1 MVVKVIGLIELN
13 DLEAFEIYRSR
24 VGATVH
30 QFRGQVVL
38 RGEIST
44 MFWNELNTDQF
55 SSYVELTFP
64 SLSDAEN
71 WAKSSEYQDLI
82 NIRNQALKV
91 TLFSVQ
97 SVDE

>member
-13 DLEAFEIYRSR
+13 DLEAFEIYRSQ

-30 QFRGQVVL
+30 QFHGQVAL
-38 RGEIST
+38 RGDIST
-44 MFWNELNTDQF
+44 IFWNELNADQF

-64 SLSDAEN
+64 SLLDAQN
-71 WAKSSEYQDLI
+71 WAQSPAYLDLI

-97 SVDE
+97 TVD